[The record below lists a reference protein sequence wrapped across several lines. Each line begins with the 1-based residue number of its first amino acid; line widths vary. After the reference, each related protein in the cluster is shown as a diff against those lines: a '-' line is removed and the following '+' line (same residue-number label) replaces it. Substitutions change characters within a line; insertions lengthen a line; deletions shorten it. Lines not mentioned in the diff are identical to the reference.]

1 MQIRLYL
8 DEDAMD
14 SDLVHALR
22 MHGVDVTTALDE
34 GLIEHYDHDHLAFAA
49 SQSRALYS
57 FNAGDYL
64 ALHSE
69 YLTQGR
75 HHAGIIPAA
84 QQRYSVGEQMR
95 RLLRIINR
103 RSFFF
108 SSRRRHTILTC
119 DWSSDVCSSD

>member
-34 GLIEHYDHDHLAFAA
+34 GLIEHYDNDHLAFAA

-75 HHAGIIPAA
+75 HHAGIILAA

-103 RSFFF
+103 RSAEAMQDQVEFL
-108 SSRRRHTILTC
+108 SA
-119 DWSSDVCSSD
+119 WG

>member
-1 MQIRLYL
+1 MKIRLYL

-22 MHGVDVTTALDE
+22 MHRVEVTTALDE
-34 GLIEHYDHDHLAFAA
+34 NLLEHQDNDHLAFAA
-49 SQSRALYS
+49 SQGRVLYS

-64 ALHSE
+64 ALHSG

-75 HHAGIIPAA
+75 HHAGIILAP

-95 RLLRIINR
+95 RLLRIINF
-103 RSFFF
+103 RSAEAMQDQVEFL
-108 SSRRRHTILTC
+108 SA
-119 DWSSDVCSSD
+119 WG